1 MQLLSSDYSMANMDP
16 SVVLVQ
22 QRPVQLPALK
32 VQLYKTDLENA
43 AFKFRL

>member
-1 MQLLSSDYSMANMDP
+1 MMLLGSDNGMAYLDP
-16 SVVLVQ
+16 SAVLVQ

>member
-1 MQLLSSDYSMANMDP
+1 MQLLRSDYSMANLDP

-22 QRPVQLPALK
+22 QRPVSLPPLK

-43 AFKFRL
+43 AFRFRL